1 MCNVNY
7 EELNNKMDEIF
18 DEYKSF
24 LFNYLDGL
32 KIIDYKRIL
41 ITSILNRSLALIEAY
56 KTLLK
61 SNNLMALNSLHRL
74 QIDNCIFIYGIS
86 MLIKSGLDID
96 ALGVAILSK
105 NKKLSEY
112 KIGKQKLYDTYII
125 SELNKKYGM
134 RIEEMYNFYCRFVH
148 CSDSAVFSSTQAL
161 DNDTIELA
169 LSKDFTRFKKH
180 VKENANS
187 FIEISKFILL
197 LLKNEWKDIPNG
209 NNLITT

>member
-18 DEYKSF
+18 EKYKSF

-61 SNNLMALNSLHRL
+61 SNNLMALNSLPRL

-148 CSDSAVFSSTQAL
+148 FSDSAVFSSTQAL

-209 NNLITT
+209 NNLIKT

>member
-18 DEYKSF
+18 EEYKCF

-61 SNNLMALNSLHRL
+61 SNNLMALNSLSRL

-148 CSDSAVFSSTQAL
+148 FSDSAVFSSTQAL

-169 LSKDFTRFKKH
+169 LSKDFTRFKKY

-209 NNLITT
+209 NNLIKT

>member
-18 DEYKSF
+18 EGYKSF
-24 LFNYLDGL
+24 LFNYLEGL

-61 SNNLMALNSLHRL
+61 SNNLMALNSLSRL

-96 ALGVAILSK
+96 ALGVAILNK
-105 NKKLSEY
+105 NK
-112 KIGKQKLYDTYII
+112 
-125 SELNKKYGM
+125 
-134 RIEEMYNFYCRFVH
+134 
-148 CSDSAVFSSTQAL
+148 
-161 DNDTIELA
+161 
-169 LSKDFTRFKKH
+169 
-180 VKENANS
+180 
-187 FIEISKFILL
+187 
-197 LLKNEWKDIPNG
+197 
-209 NNLITT
+209 